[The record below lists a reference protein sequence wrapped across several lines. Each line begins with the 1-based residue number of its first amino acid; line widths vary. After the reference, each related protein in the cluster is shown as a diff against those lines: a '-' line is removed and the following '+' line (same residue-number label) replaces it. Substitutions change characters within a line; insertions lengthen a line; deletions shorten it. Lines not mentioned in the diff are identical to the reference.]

1 MRDWLTHM
9 FSTPLNQLHWWELVI
24 FAVLWFAVAA
34 AIWGGLELCG
44 YVIRRWFW
52 FRRRRRR

>member
-1 MRDWLTHM
+1 MSDWLTHM
-9 FSTPLNQLHWWELVI
+9 FNTPLNQLHWWEIVV
-24 FAVLWFAVAA
+24 FTVLLFVVAA

-52 FRRRRRR
+52 FRRRD